1 MALRIALLLCF
12 ILASGPLHAGDGF
25 SADDIDRELR
35 RIDGRYR
42 GVWLLKAELSS
53 GRQHGDA
60 IAFAATGVA
69 SETPKGAHPTF
80 DAVEERLVR
89 LAFNIGEGPR
99 SGRVHNGAEPR
110 PFDESADAMTDV
122 EAALL
127 ASKASSKPV
136 LLVLGG
142 NWCHDSRG
150 LAAKFALAPL
160 AEIIDRGFHLVF
172 VDVGRR
178 DRNLEV
184 AKRFGVETLLG
195 TPTILIISPDGALI
209 NADSVHDWRT
219 ADSRSMMEAIAYFS
233 AYAADQAR

>member
-1 MALRIALLLCF
+1 MSIRFALLLCLF
-12 ILASGPLHAGDGF
+12 LASGPTLAGEAF
-25 SADDIDRELR
+25 SADEIDRELR
-35 RIDGRYR
+35 RIDGLYS
-42 GVWLLKAELSS
+42 GAWLLKADPSS
-53 GRQHGDA
+53 GRLHDIA

-69 SETPKGAHPTF
+69 PELPEGVHPTF
-80 DAVEERLVR
+80 NAVEERLMR
-89 LAFNIGEGPR
+89 LAFDIGDAPR
-99 SGRVHNGAEPR
+99 PDRGNNDAEPR

-127 ASKASSKPV
+127 ASKASGKPV

-160 AEIIDRGFHLVF
+160 AEIIDRGFHQVF
-172 VDVGRR
+172 VDVGYR
-178 DRNLEV
+178 DRNLGV

-219 ADSRSMMEAIAYFS
+219 ADSRSMTEAIAYFS
-233 AYAADQAR
+233 AYAADPAR